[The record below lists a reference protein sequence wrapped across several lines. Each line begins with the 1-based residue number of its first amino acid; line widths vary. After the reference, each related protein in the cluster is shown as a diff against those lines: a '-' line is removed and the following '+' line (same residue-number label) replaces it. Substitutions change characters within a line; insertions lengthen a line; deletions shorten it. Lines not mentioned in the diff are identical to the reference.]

1 MRERKGSMTTTKK
14 VPREQW
20 QDVLDRFTKRYLRDD
35 LPEAITIDHLSPELG
50 DQVAV
55 EEARLLGITY
65 DPKSNVLEVLLHDVD
80 HLVFQPKELSVAEEE
95 EGFLAW
101 IEIVRDD
108 DTKEI
113 LKIRRKHLPTLREE

>member
-1 MRERKGSMTTTKK
+1 MTTTKK
-14 VPREQW
+14 IPREQW
-20 QDVLDRFTKRYLRDD
+20 RDVLDRFTKRYLRDD

-55 EEARLLGITY
+55 EEARLLGIAY
-65 DPKSNVLEVLLHDVD
+65 DPRSKVLEVLLHDVD
-80 HLVFQPKELSVAEEE
+80 HLVFQPKELWVAEEE

-113 LKIRRKHLPTLREE
+113 LKIRRKHLPTLKE

>member
-14 VPREQW
+14 IPREQW
-20 QDVLDRFTKRYLRDD
+20 RDVLDRFTKRYLRDD

-55 EEARLLGITY
+55 EEARLLGIAY
-65 DPKSNVLEVLLHDVD
+65 DPRSKVLEVLLHDVD
-80 HLVFQPKELSVAEEE
+80 HLVFQPKELWVAEEE

-113 LKIRRKHLPTLREE
+113 LKIRRKHLPTLKE